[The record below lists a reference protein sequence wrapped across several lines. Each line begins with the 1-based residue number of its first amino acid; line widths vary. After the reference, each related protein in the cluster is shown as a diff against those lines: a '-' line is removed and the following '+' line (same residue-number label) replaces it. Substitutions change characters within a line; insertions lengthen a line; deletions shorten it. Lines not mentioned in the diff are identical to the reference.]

1 MLDALIDAFQRGD
14 RRALSRLL
22 SLAARG
28 DLGESFLE
36 KLKPP
41 SQPSRVV
48 ALTGAAGVGKSTLAG
63 RIIEYLRKQ
72 NQKVGVLA
80 SDPQSPLTG
89 GALLGDRFRMP
100 SGPDEGIFIRSL
112 AAASGQGA
120 IAKNLQ
126 TMIGTLE
133 SFGFSNILVETV
145 GAGQGDTAV
154 RDVADVVV
162 LLLQPESG
170 DEIQGEK
177 AGLLEVADIIA
188 IHKADLP
195 GVEKAETEL
204 RHGLEVA
211 MHRNV
216 PILRVSG
223 KTGAGIEQLWKAI
236 SERPLRRSGPR
247 RDARAL
253 LRLAQESLASR
264 FHQGK
269 SDPAFV
275 RILDEWTV
283 GKASTEEALARLWS
297 ILELDKKK

>member
-22 SLAARG
+22 SLAARCE
-28 DLGESFLE
+28 LGESFLE

-80 SDPQSPLTG
+80 SDPQSPLSG

-100 SGPDEGIFIRSL
+100 SGPDDGVFIRSL

-126 TMIGTLE
+126 TMIGILE

-195 GVEKAETEL
+195 AVEKAEAEL

-211 MHRNV
+211 MDRNV

-236 SERPLRRSGPR
+236 SERPLRRSGQR
-247 RDARAL
+247 RDAGAL
-253 LRLAQESLASR
+253 LRLAQETIAFR

-275 RILDEWTV
+275 RILDEWAV
-283 GKASTEEALARLWS
+283 GKASTEEALVRLWS
-297 ILELDKKK
+297 ILELQKRK